1 MVNIEKN
8 RKLSTIVVDESKM
21 IKWKI
26 TDKCD
31 NLQYI
36 SDPVDI
42 DSYKFVFYAERNSK
56 WYCPSFK
63 FDISNAHI
71 DTSSL

>member
-36 SDPVDI
+36 SDPVAI
-42 DSYKFVFYAERNSK
+42 DSFKFVFYAERNSK
-56 WYCPSFK
+56 
-63 FDISNAHI
+63 
-71 DTSSL
+71 